1 MIAKLVVLV
10 LLFSRLSL
18 LAVGGINSTVPEIA
32 HQVVTVHHWLTAAQ
46 FSQLYA
52 IAQAAPG
59 PNMLI
64 VTVIGAHVAGIAGGI
79 TASLAMLLPAGILV
93 IWVSGLWERF
103 RERRWRRVLQAAIL
117 PITAGLVLAAGFVL
131 LRAADRS
138 VALAGITLVTTLLIY
153 RTRLHPLW
161 VLAGGALLG
170 LVFG

>member
-79 TASLAMLLPAGILV
+79 AASLAMLLPAGILV

>member
-1 MIAKLVVLV
+1 
-10 LLFSRLSL
+10 
-18 LAVGGINSTVPEIA
+18 
-32 HQVVTVHHWLTAAQ
+32 
-46 FSQLYA
+46 
-52 IAQAAPG
+52 
-59 PNMLI
+59 MLI

-79 TASLAMLLPAGILV
+79 TASLAMLLPAGVLV

-138 VALAGITLVTTLLIY
+138 VPLAGITLVTTLLIY

>member
-79 TASLAMLLPAGILV
+79 AASLAMLLPAGILV

-131 LRAADRS
+131 LRAADRT
-138 VALAGITLVTTLLIY
+138 VPLAGITLVTTLLIY

>member
-138 VALAGITLVTTLLIY
+138 VALACITLVTTLLIY

>member
-1 MIAKLVVLV
+1 MIAKLVILV

-79 TASLAMLLPAGILV
+79 AASLAMLLPAGILV

-131 LRAADRS
+131 LRAADRT
-138 VALAGITLVTTLLIY
+138 VPLAGITLVTTLLIY

>member
-138 VALAGITLVTTLLIY
+138 VPLAGITLVTTLLIY

>member
-32 HQVVTVHHWLTAAQ
+32 HQVVAVHHWLTAAQ

-79 TASLAMLLPAGILV
+79 AASLAMLLPAGILV

-138 VALAGITLVTTLLIY
+138 VPLAGITLVTTLLIY

>member
-32 HQVVTVHHWLTAAQ
+32 HQVVTVHHWLSAAQ

-79 TASLAMLLPAGILV
+79 AASLAMLLPAGILV

-138 VALAGITLVTTLLIY
+138 VLLAGITFVTTLLIY

-161 VLAGGALLG
+161 VLAGGAVLG